1 MKKRA
6 AKYEAPFKAKVAVA
20 AIREEDTVPV
30 LAKRYGV
37 HPSQVFKWK
46 KQMLDNATA
55 VFGRRNGDRRVGPG
69 GGTLEEGGRT
79 DGQPPPAALEF
90 TRAVTLNRS
99 PQTLFE
105 TIRGIRPSVGNG
117 RGVCLSRHRC
127 PLRIRGVTDFQNCTT
142 HVLGILW
149 PHQQTST

>member
-55 VFGRRNGDRRVGPG
+55 VFGPG
-69 GGTLEEGGRT
+69 GTAPDESAQVGELLKKVGERT
-79 DGQPPPAALEF
+79 ASHHLPP
-90 TRAVTLNRS
+90 
-99 PQTLFE
+99 
-105 TIRGIRPSVGNG
+105 
-117 RGVCLSRHRC
+117 
-127 PLRIRGVTDFQNCTT
+127 
-142 HVLGILW
+142 
-149 PHQQTST
+149 

>member
-46 KQMLDNATA
+46 KQLLDNATA
-55 VFGRRNGDRRVGPG
+55 VFGPG
-69 GGTLEEGGRT
+69 GTATDESAQVGELLKKVGERT
-79 DGQPPPAALEF
+79 ASHHLPP
-90 TRAVTLNRS
+90 
-99 PQTLFE
+99 
-105 TIRGIRPSVGNG
+105 
-117 RGVCLSRHRC
+117 
-127 PLRIRGVTDFQNCTT
+127 
-142 HVLGILW
+142 
-149 PHQQTST
+149 

>member
-55 VFGRRNGDRRVGPG
+55 MFGPG
-69 GGTLEEGGRT
+69 GTATDESAQVGELLKKVGERT
-79 DGQPPPAALEF
+79 ASHHLPP
-90 TRAVTLNRS
+90 
-99 PQTLFE
+99 
-105 TIRGIRPSVGNG
+105 
-117 RGVCLSRHRC
+117 
-127 PLRIRGVTDFQNCTT
+127 
-142 HVLGILW
+142 
-149 PHQQTST
+149 